1 MVISYHLFPTSLWCI
16 IEECQELV
24 RRISV
29 HCAPSPTSA
38 LALLQGSSYSPR
50 RHLPTGIPSLD
61 KCLRGGFR
69 IGTISELVGRA
80 GAGKSQLAMQMCVMA
95 AKYGQGSVF
104 IDTEKKLSLGRLKEI
119 ADERSGRVASQEDEG
134 GAGEFSYGASLSA
147 VDVQDVNDVDEVA
160 LFSYK
165 SAREV
170 LANVTV
176 HTPGSTNELL
186 SVVSGIED
194 DILLR
199 NQQAEEDT
207 SVYPV
212 SLAILDSI
220 AAPMRRDFGSESAP
234 QRVSAVLQL
243 AQILKRL
250 ADQLQLAVVVINQVG
265 LNEHINALESSRG
278 SDLVVV
284 KAALGTSWHHCLST
298 RLLLEHERDPH
309 TLNSNVDDAHD
320 KMNLTVDGRG
330 GFAWKHERGR
340 VRKATVVKSNVAGAS
355 TMFYEVN
362 AIGLAE
368 IRFDS
373 EI

>member
-1 MVISYHLFPTSLWCI
+1 M
-16 IEECQELV
+16 
-24 RRISV
+24 
-29 HCAPSPTSA
+29 
-38 LALLQGSSYSPR
+38 
-50 RHLPTGIPSLD
+50 PSLD

-95 AKYGQGSVF
+95 AKYGQGSVY
-104 IDTEKKLSLGRLKEI
+104 IDTEKKLSLERLKEI

-134 GAGEFSYGASLSA
+134 GSGEFSYGASLTG
-147 VDVQDVNDVDEVA
+147 VDVQDMNDLLYDVDEVA
-160 LFSYK
+160 PFSYK

-176 HTPGSTNELL
+176 HTPASTHELL

-212 SLAILDSI
+212 SLIILDSI
-220 AAPMRRDFGSESAP
+220 ASPTRRDFGSESAP

-243 AQILKRL
+243 AQMLKRL
-250 ADQLQLAVVVINQVG
+250 ADQLQLVIVVINQVG
-265 LNEHINALESSRG
+265 LNEHIHTVESSGG
-278 SDLVVV
+278 SDLVAV

-298 RLLLEHERDPH
+298 RLLMEHVRDPH
-309 TLNSNVDDAHD
+309 TLNSRIDDTHD
-320 KMNLTVDGRG
+320 SMNLTIDSQCGC
-330 GFAWKHERGR
+330 AWKHEQQG
-340 VRKATVVKSNVAGAS
+340 VRKATVVKSNIAGAAS
-355 TMFYEVN
+355 MFYEVS

-368 IRFDS
+368 IHFDS

>member
-1 MVISYHLFPTSLWCI
+1 MEV
-16 IEECQELV
+16 QELV

-38 LALLQGSSYSPR
+38 LALLQGSSDSPR
-50 RHLPTGIPSLD
+50 RNLPTGMPSLD
-61 KCLRGGFR
+61 RCLRGGFR

-95 AKYGQGSVF
+95 AKYGQGSVY
-104 IDTEKKLSLGRLKEI
+104 IDTEKKLSLERLKEI
-119 ADERSGRVASQEDEG
+119 ADERSGRVASQEDDIGSG
-134 GAGEFSYGASLSA
+134 GFSYGTSLQGA
-147 VDVQDVNDVDEVA
+147 DVQDMKDLLYDVDEVVP
-160 LFSYK
+160 FSYK
-165 SAREV
+165 SALEV
-170 LANVTV
+170 LANVAV
-176 HTPGSTNELL
+176 HTPASTNELL

-212 SLAILDSI
+212 SLVILDSI
-220 AAPMRRDFGSESAP
+220 AAPTRRDFGSESAP

-243 AQILKRL
+243 AQMLKRL
-250 ADQLQLAVVVINQVG
+250 ADQLQLVVVVINQVG
-265 LNEHINALESSRG
+265 LNEHIHDVESTGG
-278 SDLVVV
+278 SDLVAV

-298 RLLLEHERDPH
+298 RLLMEHVRDPH
-309 TLNSNVDDAHD
+309 ALNSHVHNSHGST
-320 KMNLTVDGRG
+320 NLATDSQG
-330 GFAWKHERGR
+330 GSALKYERQGM
-340 VRKATVVKSNVAGAS
+340 RKATVVKSNVAGAAS
-355 TMFYEVN
+355 MFYKVN
-362 AIGLAE
+362 AIGLVE

>member
-1 MVISYHLFPTSLWCI
+1 
-16 IEECQELV
+16 
-24 RRISV
+24 
-29 HCAPSPTSA
+29 
-38 LALLQGSSYSPR
+38 
-50 RHLPTGIPSLD
+50 
-61 KCLRGGFR
+61 
-69 IGTISELVGRA
+69 
-80 GAGKSQLAMQMCVMA
+80 MQMCVMA

-119 ADERSGRVASQEDEG
+119 ADERYGRVASQEDDG

-147 VDVQDVNDVDEVA
+147 VDVQDMNDLLYDVDEVA
-160 LFSYK
+160 PFSYK

-170 LANVTV
+170 LANVSV

-186 SVVSGIED
+186 SAVSGIED

-212 SLAILDSI
+212 SLVILDSI
-220 AAPMRRDFGSESAP
+220 AAPTRRDFGSESAP

-243 AQILKRL
+243 AQMLKRL
-250 ADQLQLAVVVINQVG
+250 ADQLQLVVVVINQVG
-265 LNEHINALESSRG
+265 LDEHINTVESSRG

-298 RLLLEHERDPH
+298 RLLMAHERDPH
-309 TLNSNVDDAHD
+309 TLNSHVDDAHD
-320 KMNLTVDGRG
+320 NMNLTVDGRG
-330 GFAWKHERGR
+330 SFAWKHERGR
-340 VRKATVVKSNVAGAS
+340 VRKATVVKSNVAGAAS
-355 TMFYEVN
+355 MFYEVN

-368 IRFDS
+368 ICFDS